1 MNPEYRTGTQ
11 IITLRAEILNS
22 EGRFV
27 PGMQASVVLTD
38 DNREA
43 LTLPVDAVI
52 RGEDGAH
59 VWVKIGEGTF
69 ASRMVT
75 TGLETFADVEF
86 LKGLKEGYTVVISRS
101 EENMSDSQSLI
112 RILYAVFCLK
122 KIKM

>member
-52 RGEDGAH
+52 RGEAGAH

-69 ASRMVT
+69 APRMVT
-75 TGLETFADVEF
+75 TGLETFAEVDI
-86 LKGLKEGYTVVISRS
+86 LKGLNVE
-101 EENMSDSQSLI
+101 DPP
-112 RILYAVFCLK
+112 VFSGEFGRASFRKRVQRGGLTNYH
-122 KIKM
+122 